1 MCKINHYYSL
11 FVNLLLFSSIYT
23 ELVFEEITFNN
34 EETRFD
40 NLIEN
45 KYYHIIPESPSVLS
59 NYIKLVVRD
68 NNSTNESYLNYVNYA
83 ISYYQDDKTFS
94 NRKQLSY
101 GSLNMTIMWLKK
113 EQIKNGFYL
122 SIESTY
128 KTCNYSFEIY
138 PKNIAEIL
146 PGERCSYYVTEENKE
161 MIFAIKSS
169 IFSLDKNKIDFINFW
184 AKGSEFDDLE
194 ISLKG
199 NYSNYQNDLKKH
211 STYNA
216 YLIKVSNIKDYEFEI
231 VIKGKPGDLIKI
243 GNLVCSG
250 QNCKIDYFYN
260 GVEYF
265 GLLIKGFQ
273 YMNCFPEDIL
283 HNKNYH
289 FKAYDDFHKEIKY
302 IVYQSCSTNPSTG
315 KLECKPD
322 ACIEIPSNF
331 TEMFY

>member
-68 NNSTNESYLNYVNYA
+68 NNATNESYLNYVNYA

-101 GSLNMTIMWLKK
+101 GSLNMTMMWLKK

-128 KTCNYSFEIY
+128 NTCNYSFEI
-138 PKNIAEIL
+138 
-146 PGERCSYYVTEENKE
+146 
-161 MIFAIKSS
+161 
-169 IFSLDKNKIDFINFW
+169 
-184 AKGSEFDDLE
+184 
-194 ISLKG
+194 
-199 NYSNYQNDLKKH
+199 H
-211 STYNA
+211 
-216 YLIKVSNIKDYEFEI
+216 
-231 VIKGKPGDLIKI
+231 
-243 GNLVCSG
+243 
-250 QNCKIDYFYN
+250 
-260 GVEYF
+260 
-265 GLLIKGFQ
+265 
-273 YMNCFPEDIL
+273 
-283 HNKNYH
+283 
-289 FKAYDDFHKEIKY
+289 
-302 IVYQSCSTNPSTG
+302 
-315 KLECKPD
+315 
-322 ACIEIPSNF
+322 
-331 TEMFY
+331 

>member
-1 MCKINHYYSL
+1 MSKINLYYFL
-11 FVNLLLFSSIYT
+11 FIKILLFGFIST
-23 ELVFEEITFNN
+23 ELKIEEITFNK
-34 EETRFD
+34 EEKKFD

-45 KYYHIIPESPSVLS
+45 KYYHIIPESPSNLT

-68 NNSTNESYLNYVNYA
+68 NNATNESYLNYVNYA
-83 ISYYQDDKTFS
+83 ISYYLDDKTFS

-101 GSLNMTIMWLKK
+101 GSLNTTIMWLNK

-128 KTCNYSFEIY
+128 KVCNYSFEIF
-138 PKNIAEIL
+138 PKNIAEL
-146 PGERCSYYVTEENKE
+146 SPGEQYSYYVTEENKK

-169 IFSLDKNKIDFINFW
+169 IFNLDNNKIDFINFW
-184 AKGSEFDDLE
+184 EKGSEFNNLE

-199 NYSNYQNDLKKH
+199 NYSNYQNYIKKH

-216 YLIKVSNIKDYEFEI
+216 YLIKVTNIKNYKFEI
-231 VIKGKPGDLIKI
+231 TIKGKPGDLVKI
-243 GNLVCSG
+243 GTLICSG

-273 YMNCFPEDIL
+273 YMNCFHEDIL

-289 FKAYDDFHKEIKY
+289 FKAYDYYNKEIDY
-302 IVYQSCSTNPSTG
+302 IVYQSCYTEPNSKQLICTHY
-315 KLECKPD
+315 
-322 ACIEIPSNF
+322 ACI
-331 TEMFY
+331 